1 MHKHSVGKSS
11 PKSHFSPFVPV
22 DLLLESPQVSR
33 LSSSVNLILEE
44 RRGGLLKLIL
54 LCHVEQD
61 VTQQYRQ
68 TRECSGVKRG
78 TNEKKEELD
87 TFMLIMNFYCLQNCR
102 LNLLS
107 TAGFAKL
114 NTLYT
119 KTPSLIKDS
128 DVVNVIKKSLKHIT
142 VGQLGLGLA

>member
-11 PKSHFSPFVPV
+11 PKSHFSPFVSV

-33 LSSSVNLILEE
+33 LSSSVNLIWEE
-44 RRGGLLKLIL
+44 RRRGLLKLIL

-68 TRECSGVKRG
+68 ARECSCVKRG

-107 TAGFAKL
+107 TAVFAKL

-119 KTPSLIKDS
+119 KTHSLIKDS

>member
-11 PKSHFSPFVPV
+11 PKSHFSPLVPV

-61 VTQQYRQ
+61 VT
-68 TRECSGVKRG
+68 E
-78 TNEKKEELD
+78 
-87 TFMLIMNFYCLQNCR
+87 
-102 LNLLS
+102 
-107 TAGFAKL
+107 
-114 NTLYT
+114 
-119 KTPSLIKDS
+119 
-128 DVVNVIKKSLKHIT
+128 
-142 VGQLGLGLA
+142 

>member
-11 PKSHFSPFVPV
+11 PKSHFSHLVSV

-61 VTQQYRQ
+61 VT
-68 TRECSGVKRG
+68 
-78 TNEKKEELD
+78 
-87 TFMLIMNFYCLQNCR
+87 
-102 LNLLS
+102 
-107 TAGFAKL
+107 
-114 NTLYT
+114 
-119 KTPSLIKDS
+119 
-128 DVVNVIKKSLKHIT
+128 
-142 VGQLGLGLA
+142 

>member
-1 MHKHSVGKSS
+1 MLAS
-11 PKSHFSPFVPV
+11 
-22 DLLLESPQVSR
+22 
-33 LSSSVNLILEE
+33 
-44 RRGGLLKLIL
+44 
-54 LCHVEQD
+54 
-61 VTQQYRQ
+61 
-68 TRECSGVKRG
+68 
-78 TNEKKEELD
+78 EKKEELD

-119 KTPSLIKDS
+119 KTHSLLKDS

-142 VGQLGLGLA
+142 VGPFGLGLA